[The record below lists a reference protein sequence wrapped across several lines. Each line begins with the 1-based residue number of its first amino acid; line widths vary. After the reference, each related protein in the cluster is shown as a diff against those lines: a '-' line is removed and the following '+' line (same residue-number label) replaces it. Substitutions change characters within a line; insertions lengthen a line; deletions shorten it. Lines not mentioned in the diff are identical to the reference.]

1 MLIMF
6 GNNYTQYDLSDD
18 DFTFDVH
25 SYATKRPF
33 LKNRDYK
40 FITDLTDKY
49 NNKLSNGV
57 LLYEI
62 LRMNDV
68 GEPYDKIDELE
79 LLVNQRLESYAD
91 CDIEDI
97 DTYSIRDKNRAKQK
111 LVTYFENNYNGDPY
125 DGYQRNVRLPQQYY
139 DDTVELQGHMG
150 ELIVE
155 SIHRYIQSPF
165 RSRSHRID
173 VKNDIIAYFGTDGDY
188 LFKFDISSKI
198 LDDVLGIEKEIRE
211 VEEYKRRGYTIKKWE
226 DRFEVLHT
234 VYNNTAGISGGAM
247 VTLVR
252 RTHDISNEWA
262 KQKIS
267 QFEDRF
273 DDVRFG
279 SDEGETADREEDTVQ
294 DETERQ
300 TDNKNG
306 EDDSI
311 EYTQNQVQ
319 TVKAEATNDDVQ
331 ELDLVKKMKG
341 RDDIGVDSIGIGI
354 EVLEVIV
361 DEHDD
366 LSYVIE
372 NNAKHVRYDD

>member
-1 MLIMF
+1 MF

-211 VEEYKRRGYTIKKWE
+211 VEEYKRRGDTIKKWE

-300 TDNKNG
+300 TDDKNG

>member
-198 LDDVLGIEKEIRE
+198 LDDVLDIEKEIRE
-211 VEEYKRRGYTIKKWE
+211 VEEYKRRGDTIKKWE

-300 TDNKNG
+300 TDDKNE

>member
-139 DDTVELQGHMG
+139 DDTVELQGYMG

-188 LFKFDISSKI
+188 LFKFEISSKI

-211 VEEYKRRGYTIKKWE
+211 VEEYKRRGDTIKKWE

-300 TDNKNG
+300 TDDKNE

-354 EVLEVIV
+354 EVLELIV

-372 NNAKHVRYDD
+372 NNAKHVRYDN

>member
-1 MLIMF
+1 MF

-111 LVTYFENNYNGDPY
+111 LVAYFENNYNGDPY

-211 VEEYKRRGYTIKKWE
+211 VEEYKRRGDTIKKWE

-300 TDNKNG
+300 TDDKNG

>member
-1 MLIMF
+1 MF
-6 GNNYTQYDLSDD
+6 ENNYTQYDLSDD

-211 VEEYKRRGYTIKKWE
+211 VEEYKRRGDTIKKWE

-300 TDNKNG
+300 TDDKNG

>member
-1 MLIMF
+1 MF

-211 VEEYKRRGYTIKKWE
+211 VEEYKRRGDTIKKWE

>member
-211 VEEYKRRGYTIKKWE
+211 VEEYKRRGDTIKKWE

>member
-111 LVTYFENNYNGDPY
+111 LVAYFENNYNGDPY

-211 VEEYKRRGYTIKKWE
+211 VEEYKRRGDTIKKWE

-300 TDNKNG
+300 TDDKNG

>member
-1 MLIMF
+1 
-6 GNNYTQYDLSDD
+6 
-18 DFTFDVH
+18 
-25 SYATKRPF
+25 
-33 LKNRDYK
+33 
-40 FITDLTDKY
+40 
-49 NNKLSNGV
+49 
-57 LLYEI
+57 
-62 LRMNDV
+62 
-68 GEPYDKIDELE
+68 
-79 LLVNQRLESYAD
+79 
-91 CDIEDI
+91 
-97 DTYSIRDKNRAKQK
+97 
-111 LVTYFENNYNGDPY
+111 
-125 DGYQRNVRLPQQYY
+125 
-139 DDTVELQGHMG
+139 MG

-211 VEEYKRRGYTIKKWE
+211 VEEYKRRGDTIKKWE

-300 TDNKNG
+300 TDDKNG

>member
-211 VEEYKRRGYTIKKWE
+211 VEEYKRRGDTIKKWE

-247 VTLVR
+247 VTLVK

-300 TDNKNG
+300 TDDKNE

>member
-211 VEEYKRRGYTIKKWE
+211 VEEYKRRGDTIKKWE

-300 TDNKNG
+300 TDDKNG